1 MYSRILVY
9 LSCASC
15 SSCLYLANT
24 SGLKYTLREFTTGVH
39 WLLDTTGPTA
49 SRPLRPH
56 MTKRV
61 TAAAGGINIFQLKVL
76 QRRGYDGETAQTL
89 TLNGPLRQRCLVR
102 LEINRWPK
110 SSLEKP
116 ELLPIKLW
124 NSFYISQAARN
135 ELRGSFEFILCFSF
149 QWSLTGW
156 VHSVRSFWFPPKHG
170 HLFYPTMTKYH
181 SHFY

>member
-102 LEINRWPK
+102 LEINR
-110 SSLEKP
+110 
-116 ELLPIKLW
+116 
-124 NSFYISQAARN
+124 
-135 ELRGSFEFILCFSF
+135 
-149 QWSLTGW
+149 
-156 VHSVRSFWFPPKHG
+156 
-170 HLFYPTMTKYH
+170 
-181 SHFY
+181 